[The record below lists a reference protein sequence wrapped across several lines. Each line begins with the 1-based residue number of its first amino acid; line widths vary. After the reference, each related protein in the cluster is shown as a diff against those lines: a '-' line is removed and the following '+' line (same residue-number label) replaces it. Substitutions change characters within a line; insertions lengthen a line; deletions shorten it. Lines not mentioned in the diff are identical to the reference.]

1 MARSTGV
8 RKPTL
13 PKASMGLGS
22 ILAQSGVVSNAF
34 GRWPGFA
41 LILIALFISFLVSVT
56 AVAIFGMGLVHAADR
71 LVASLSNVIR

>member
-13 PKASMGLGS
+13 PKVSMGLAN
-22 ILAQSGVVSNAF
+22 ILAQSGVVANAF

-41 LILIALFISFLVSVT
+41 LILAAL
-56 AVAIFGMGLVHAADR
+56 IFVL
-71 LVASLSNVIR
+71 LT

>member
-13 PKASMGLGS
+13 PKVSMGLAN
-22 ILAQSGVVSNAF
+22 ILAQSGVVANAF

-41 LILIALFISFLVSVT
+41 LILAALIFRLVNVT
-56 AVAIFGMGLVHAADR
+56 AVAIFGMGFVRAADR
-71 LVASLSNVIR
+71 LVASLSNVLG

>member
-13 PKASMGLGS
+13 PKASMGLGN
-22 ILAQSGVVSNAF
+22 ILAQSGVVANAF

-41 LILIALFISFLVSVT
+41 LILIALLIFLLISVT
-56 AVAIFGMGLVHAADR
+56 AVAIFGMGLVHATDR
-71 LVASLSNVIR
+71 LVAFLSNVLG